1 MNELQLFN
9 YEGQELRTVLLN
21 DMTWWVANDVAKI
34 LSLKNIRKNLAAFPD
49 DEQADVTIGYTSS
62 NGIVQNR
69 KVLCVNEAGL
79 YRLIFQSR
87 KAEAEKFKRWV
98 FHEVIP
104 AIRKTGSY
112 TMQKNEP
119 LEEELSAAVEMQK
132 AQMLIRAAEHK
143 AIPKGEQLRLLN
155 TAIKI
160 LTGKELD
167 FSAMQ
172 EEPQKVVSLMKLPEV
187 ICQIK
192 NGTIRNFGEITIKF
206 YSLLEIAD
214 ILGIAPVKFDR
225 FADNYKLKNDGH
237 YGMWERI
244 AVPQGEAR
252 EFVYRQSAI
261 QKYKN
266 EVNHKC

>member
-9 YEGQELRTVLLN
+9 YEGQELRTLLHN
-21 DMTWWVANDVAKI
+21 NVIYWVAKDVCRILDIKNHKDAVGRLNNDEK
-34 LSLKNIRKNLAAFPD
+34 
-49 DEQADVTIGYTSS
+49 DEVGITDPIGR
-62 NGIVQNR
+62 VQ
-69 KVLCVNEAGL
+69 KTLVVNEPGL

-112 TMQKNEP
+112 AIQKNEP
-119 LEEELSAAVEMQK
+119 LEEGLSAAVEMQK

-155 TAIKI
+155 MAIKI

-192 NGTIRNFGEITIKF
+192 NGTIRKFGEITIRF

-237 YGMWERI
+237 YGMWERV